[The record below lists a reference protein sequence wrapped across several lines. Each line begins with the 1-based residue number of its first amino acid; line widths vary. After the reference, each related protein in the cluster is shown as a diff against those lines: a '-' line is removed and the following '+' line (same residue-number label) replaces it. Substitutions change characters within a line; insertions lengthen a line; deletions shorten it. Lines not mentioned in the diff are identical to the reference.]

1 MPDTPPVA
9 TPEDAAFV
17 ILHDDVRLEN
27 FPGGATYQTLVGDQE
42 DAPPVRI
49 GIQTSPPGYATP
61 FHSHPYTEIL
71 TILDG
76 EGVAWMDG
84 GDDTALKP
92 GMTVVLPAY
101 LRHGFRVTGE
111 TPLVTYGLHISPDR
125 IVHIHD
131 GSAENAGYPE

>member
-1 MPDTPPVA
+1 MQPSSSITTMCAWKISPVA
-9 TPEDAAFV
+9 P
-17 ILHDDVRLEN
+17 
-27 FPGGATYQTLVGDQE
+27 
-42 DAPPVRI
+42 
-49 GIQTSPPGYATP
+49 PPGPWSVTRK
-61 FHSHPYTEIL
+61 TRRL

-101 LRHGFRVTGE
+101 IRHGFRVTGE

-125 IVHIHD
+125 VVHIHD
-131 GSAENAGYPE
+131 DSAENAGYPE